1 MTEAGSEVTLG
12 TTRRTLVRGA
22 AWSVPVVAAA
32 TTAPAFAASPCGS
45 TYTWKLDWGS
55 TSYTKNTA
63 NLGTATVTNAAGTY
77 PITVTFNSSVTGTML
92 GSITR
97 HPTNLDIEA
106 GMGNIGALG
115 AGEQGLELWHSS
127 SANSDNVYQTVV
139 VRFDRKVSDLAFTI
153 TDIDFQSGN
162 FSDRVAISG
171 NRTGIPGSTYVIGTG
186 TYTDPWRPRDSNPAP
201 INIPDTGDSRGNV
214 AVKFLAPV
222 TDFEIRYWNRG
233 GSSQQAIW
241 IGDLTWT
248 ALGC

>member
-1 MTEAGSEVTLG
+1 MTEASSGATLG

-45 TYTWKLDWGS
+45 TYTWKLDWGT

-77 PITVTFNSSVTGTML
+77 PITVTFNSSVTSTWF

-97 HPTNLDIEA
+97 HNTNLNIEA
-106 GMGNIGALG
+106 GMNDIGDLG
-115 AGEQGLELWHSS
+115 ATEQGLELWHSS
-127 SANSDNVYQTVV
+127 SYNSDSVYQTVV
-139 VRFDRKVSDLAFTI
+139 VRFDRAVSGLAFTI

-171 NRTGIPGSTYVIGTG
+171 NRTGIPGSTYVIGSG
-186 TYTDPWRPRDSNPAP
+186 TYGDPWRPRDSNPAP

-233 GSSQQAIW
+233 GSGQQAIW
-241 IGDLTWT
+241 IGDLSWT